1 MSVKSS
7 IRNFNDVKYQ
17 NGPIVVDTVNLS
29 MQLNHISKMLED
41 SVMKFTKRYLIVATE
56 LEEMKRESVGQASL
70 INEYITLTKKEI
82 RFDKFDKFQQG
93 KGMLNVPL
101 CPNYEQK
108 CLVKKS
114 TSGRMNS
121 AKTNKYKSNY
131 AVKKNVNRLMSPQE
145 GKKVSKNVI
154 KNLNDSRLINGS
166 NYSTVNNNKRTPL
179 RNKNYSTDNI
189 DNLQKEDINLNLV
202 NKKNSVK
209 QTNNMNN
216 QEKKN
221 YHKSIINSIKNT
233 KIKALYTMVTQNDI
247 LPIKEKL
254 KVIYLN
260 KELLSN
266 IVVRDVMEDSGK
278 VIKRRIEQKEKK
290 FTVTEEEKELINKLT
305 SYPSKTAQTGLNF
318 LTNTREKDIINTDD
332 SSSIELCKMIFACL
346 GEGNFD
352 EYTTLKDAYENLFNK
367 YNVKSI
373 KKLFSDVI
381 YKKIYYDILSDSPPS
396 IDISNVIQCIDDNR
410 DLITD
415 SLANST
421 NKTFS
426 YIAFSLEEIADYLKE
441 VEAINDE
448 QEMKKKL
455 KQQIEINKMK
465 IEYERIK
472 EIGI

>member
-56 LEEMKRESVGQASL
+56 LEEMKREFVGQSSL
-70 INEYITLTKKEI
+70 TNEYITLTKKEI

-154 KNLNDSRLINGS
+154 KNLNDSRSINGS
-166 NYSTVNNNKRTPL
+166 NYSTINNKRTPL

-472 EIGI
+472 EIVN

>member
-56 LEEMKRESVGQASL
+56 LEEMKREFVGQSSL

-154 KNLNDSRLINGS
+154 KNLNDSRSINGS
-166 NYSTVNNNKRTPL
+166 NYSTINNNKRTPL

-381 YKKIYYDILSDSPPS
+381 YKKIYYDILRDSPPS

-472 EIGI
+472 EIVN

>member
-56 LEEMKRESVGQASL
+56 LEEMKREFVGQSSL

-154 KNLNDSRLINGS
+154 KNLNDSRSINGS
-166 NYSTVNNNKRTPL
+166 NYSTINNNKRTPL

-278 VIKRRIEQKEKK
+278 VIKRRIEQKEKT

-441 VEAINDE
+441 VEAINYE

-472 EIGI
+472 EIVN

>member
-56 LEEMKRESVGQASL
+56 LEEMKREFVGQSSL
-70 INEYITLTKKEI
+70 INEYLTLTKKEI

-154 KNLNDSRLINGS
+154 KNLNDSRSINGS
-166 NYSTVNNNKRTPL
+166 NYSTINNNKRTPL

-381 YKKIYYDILSDSPPS
+381 YKKIYYDILRDSPPS

-472 EIGI
+472 EIVN

>member
-56 LEEMKRESVGQASL
+56 LEEMKREFVGQSSL
-70 INEYITLTKKEI
+70 INEYLTLTKKEI

-154 KNLNDSRLINGS
+154 KNLNDSRSINGS
-166 NYSTVNNNKRTPL
+166 NYSTINNNKRTPL

-332 SSSIELCKMIFACL
+332 ASSIELCKMIFACL

-396 IDISNVIQCIDDNR
+396 IDIANVIQCIDDNR

-472 EIGI
+472 EIVN

>member
-1 MSVKSS
+1 
-7 IRNFNDVKYQ
+7 
-17 NGPIVVDTVNLS
+17 
-29 MQLNHISKMLED
+29 
-41 SVMKFTKRYLIVATE
+41 
-56 LEEMKRESVGQASL
+56 MKREFVGQSSL

-154 KNLNDSRLINGS
+154 KNLNDSRSINGS
-166 NYSTVNNNKRTPL
+166 NYSTINNNKRTPL

-472 EIGI
+472 EIVN

>member
-56 LEEMKRESVGQASL
+56 LEEMKREFVGQSSL

-114 TSGRMNS
+114 TSGRMHS

-154 KNLNDSRLINGS
+154 KNLNDSRSINGS
-166 NYSTVNNNKRTPL
+166 NYSTINNNKRTPL

-472 EIGI
+472 EIVN

>member
-56 LEEMKRESVGQASL
+56 LEEMKREFVGQSSL

-93 KGMLNVPL
+93 KGMINVPL

-154 KNLNDSRLINGS
+154 KNLNDSRSINGS
-166 NYSTVNNNKRTPL
+166 NYSTINNNKRTPL

-189 DNLQKEDINLNLV
+189 DNLPKEDINLNLM
-202 NKKNSVK
+202 NKKNSVN
-209 QTNNMNN
+209 QTNNMNT
-216 QEKKN
+216 QEKKT
-221 YHKSIINSIKNT
+221 YHKSILSSIKNN
-233 KIKALYTMVTQNDI
+233 KIKALYTMVTLNDI
-247 LPIKEKL
+247 LPIKDKMKL
-254 KVIYLN
+254 IYLN

-278 VIKRRIEQKEKK
+278 VLKRRIEQREKQ

-332 SSSIELCKMIFACL
+332 ASSIELCKMIFACL
-346 GEGNFD
+346 GERNFE

-367 YNVKSI
+367 YNVRSI

-381 YKKIYYDILSDSPPS
+381 YKKIYYDIVSDSPPS
-396 IDISNVIQCIDDNR
+396 IDIANVIQCIDDNR

-441 VEAINDE
+441 VEAINYD

-472 EIGI
+472 EIVN

>member
-56 LEEMKRESVGQASL
+56 LEEMKREFVGQSSL

-154 KNLNDSRLINGS
+154 KNLNDSRSINGS
-166 NYSTVNNNKRTPL
+166 NYSTINNNKRTPL

-233 KIKALYTMVTQNDI
+233 KIKALYTMVTQSDI

-254 KVIYLN
+254 KVIYLH

-305 SYPSKTAQTGLNF
+305 SYPTKTAQTGLNF

-415 SLANST
+415 SLPNST

-472 EIGI
+472 EIVN

>member
-56 LEEMKRESVGQASL
+56 LEEMKREFVGQSSL

-154 KNLNDSRLINGS
+154 KNLNDSRSINGS
-166 NYSTVNNNKRTPL
+166 NYSTINNKRTPL

-381 YKKIYYDILSDSPPS
+381 YKKIYYDIFSDSPPS

-472 EIGI
+472 EIVN

>member
-56 LEEMKRESVGQASL
+56 LEEMKREFVGQSSL

-154 KNLNDSRLINGS
+154 KNLNDSRSINGS
-166 NYSTVNNNKRTPL
+166 NYSTINKNKRTPL

-472 EIGI
+472 EIVN

>member
-56 LEEMKRESVGQASL
+56 LEEMKREFVGQSSL

-154 KNLNDSRLINGS
+154 KNLNDSRSINGS
-166 NYSTVNNNKRTPL
+166 NYSTINNNKRTPL

-233 KIKALYTMVTQNDI
+233 KIKELYTMVTQNDI

-472 EIGI
+472 EIVN

>member
-56 LEEMKRESVGQASL
+56 LEEMKREFVGQSSL

-93 KGMLNVPL
+93 KGMINVPL

-154 KNLNDSRLINGS
+154 KNLNDSRSINGS
-166 NYSTVNNNKRTPL
+166 NYSTINNNKRTPL
-179 RNKNYSTDNI
+179 RKKNYSTDNI
-189 DNLQKEDINLNLV
+189 DNLPKEDINLNLM
-202 NKKNSVK
+202 NKKNSVN
-209 QTNNMNN
+209 QTNNMNT
-216 QEKKN
+216 QEKKT
-221 YHKSIINSIKNT
+221 YHKSILSSIKNN
-233 KIKALYTMVTQNDI
+233 KIKALYTMVTLNDI
-247 LPIKEKL
+247 LPIKDKMKL
-254 KVIYLN
+254 IYLN
-260 KELLSN
+260 KDLLSN

-278 VIKRRIEQKEKK
+278 VLKRGIEQREKK
-290 FTVTEEEKELINKLT
+290 LTVTEEEKELINKLT

-332 SSSIELCKMIFACL
+332 VSSIELCKMIFACL
-346 GEGNFD
+346 GEGNFE

-367 YNVKSI
+367 YNVRSI

-396 IDISNVIQCIDDNR
+396 IDIANVIQCIDDNR

-441 VEAINDE
+441 VEAINYD

-472 EIGI
+472 EIVN

>member
-56 LEEMKRESVGQASL
+56 LEEMKREFVGQSSL

-154 KNLNDSRLINGS
+154 KNLNDSRSINGS
-166 NYSTVNNNKRTPL
+166 NYSTINNNKRTPL

-278 VIKRRIEQKEKK
+278 VIKRRIEQKEKN

-472 EIGI
+472 EIVN

>member
-56 LEEMKRESVGQASL
+56 LEEMKREFVGQSSL

-154 KNLNDSRLINGS
+154 KNLNDSRSINGS

-278 VIKRRIEQKEKK
+278 VIKRRIEQKEKT

-472 EIGI
+472 EIVN

>member
-56 LEEMKRESVGQASL
+56 LEEMKREFVGQSSL

-154 KNLNDSRLINGS
+154 KNLNDSRSINGS
-166 NYSTVNNNKRTPL
+166 NYSTINNNKRTPL

-441 VEAINDE
+441 VEAINYD

-472 EIGI
+472 EIVN

>member
-56 LEEMKRESVGQASL
+56 LEEMKREFVGQSSL
-70 INEYITLTKKEI
+70 INEYLTLTKKEI

-131 AVKKNVNRLMSPQE
+131 AVKKNVNRMMSPQE

-154 KNLNDSRLINGS
+154 KNLNDSRSINGS
-166 NYSTVNNNKRTPL
+166 NYSTINNNKRTPL

-278 VIKRRIEQKEKK
+278 VIKRRIEQKEKN

-472 EIGI
+472 EIVN

>member
-56 LEEMKRESVGQASL
+56 LEEMKREFVGQSSL

-154 KNLNDSRLINGS
+154 KNLNDSRSINGS

-472 EIGI
+472 EIVN

>member
-56 LEEMKRESVGQASL
+56 LEEMKREFVGQSSL

-93 KGMLNVPL
+93 KGMINVPL

-154 KNLNDSRLINGS
+154 KNLNDSRSINGS
-166 NYSTVNNNKRTPL
+166 NYSTINNNKRTPL

-189 DNLQKEDINLNLV
+189 DNLPKEDINLNLV

-216 QEKKN
+216 QEKKT
-221 YHKSIINSIKNT
+221 YHKSILSSIKNN
-233 KIKALYTMVTQNDI
+233 KIKALYTMVTLNDI
-247 LPIKEKL
+247 LPIKDKMKL
-254 KVIYLN
+254 IYLN
-260 KELLSN
+260 KDLLSN

-278 VIKRRIEQKEKK
+278 VLKRRIEQKEKK
-290 FTVTEEEKELINKLT
+290 FTVTEDEKELINKLT

-332 SSSIELCKMIFACL
+332 ASSIELCKMIFACL
-346 GEGNFD
+346 GEGNFE

-367 YNVKSI
+367 YNVRSI

-396 IDISNVIQCIDDNR
+396 IDIANVIQCIDDNR

-441 VEAINDE
+441 VEAINYD

-472 EIGI
+472 EIVN

>member
-56 LEEMKRESVGQASL
+56 LEEMKREFVGQSSL

-154 KNLNDSRLINGS
+154 KNLNDSRSINGS
-166 NYSTVNNNKRTPL
+166 NYSTINNNKRTPL

-233 KIKALYTMVTQNDI
+233 KIKALYTMVTQSDI

-415 SLANST
+415 SLPNST

-472 EIGI
+472 EIVN

>member
-1 MSVKSS
+1 
-7 IRNFNDVKYQ
+7 
-17 NGPIVVDTVNLS
+17 
-29 MQLNHISKMLED
+29 
-41 SVMKFTKRYLIVATE
+41 MKFTKRYLIVATE
-56 LEEMKRESVGQASL
+56 LEEMKREFVGQSSL

-154 KNLNDSRLINGS
+154 KNLNDSRSINGS
-166 NYSTVNNNKRTPL
+166 NYSTINNKRTPL

-472 EIGI
+472 EIVN

>member
-56 LEEMKRESVGQASL
+56 LEEMKREFVGQSSL

-154 KNLNDSRLINGS
+154 KNLNDSRSINGS
-166 NYSTVNNNKRTPL
+166 NYSTINNNKRTPL

-202 NKKNSVK
+202 N
-209 QTNNMNN
+209 
-216 QEKKN
+216 
-221 YHKSIINSIKNT
+221 
-233 KIKALYTMVTQNDI
+233 
-247 LPIKEKL
+247 
-254 KVIYLN
+254 
-260 KELLSN
+260 N
-266 IVVRDVMEDSGK
+266 IV
-278 VIKRRIEQKEKK
+278 
-290 FTVTEEEKELINKLT
+290 
-305 SYPSKTAQTGLNF
+305 
-318 LTNTREKDIINTDD
+318 
-332 SSSIELCKMIFACL
+332 
-346 GEGNFD
+346 
-352 EYTTLKDAYENLFNK
+352 
-367 YNVKSI
+367 
-373 KKLFSDVI
+373 
-381 YKKIYYDILSDSPPS
+381 
-396 IDISNVIQCIDDNR
+396 
-410 DLITD
+410 
-415 SLANST
+415 
-421 NKTFS
+421 
-426 YIAFSLEEIADYLKE
+426 
-441 VEAINDE
+441 
-448 QEMKKKL
+448 
-455 KQQIEINKMK
+455 QI
-465 IEYERIK
+465 
-472 EIGI
+472 

>member
-56 LEEMKRESVGQASL
+56 LEEMKREFVGQSSL

-154 KNLNDSRLINGS
+154 KNLNDSRSINGS
-166 NYSTVNNNKRTPL
+166 NYSTINNNKRTPL

-266 IVVRDVMEDSGK
+266 IVVRDVME
-278 VIKRRIEQKEKK
+278 
-290 FTVTEEEKELINKLT
+290 
-305 SYPSKTAQTGLNF
+305 
-318 LTNTREKDIINTDD
+318 
-332 SSSIELCKMIFACL
+332 
-346 GEGNFD
+346 
-352 EYTTLKDAYENLFNK
+352 
-367 YNVKSI
+367 
-373 KKLFSDVI
+373 
-381 YKKIYYDILSDSPPS
+381 
-396 IDISNVIQCIDDNR
+396 
-410 DLITD
+410 
-415 SLANST
+415 
-421 NKTFS
+421 
-426 YIAFSLEEIADYLKE
+426 
-441 VEAINDE
+441 
-448 QEMKKKL
+448 
-455 KQQIEINKMK
+455 
-465 IEYERIK
+465 
-472 EIGI
+472 EIGRASCRERV

>member
-56 LEEMKRESVGQASL
+56 LEEMKREFVGQSSL

-93 KGMLNVPL
+93 KGMINVPL

-154 KNLNDSRLINGS
+154 KNLNDSRSINGS
-166 NYSTVNNNKRTPL
+166 NYSTINNNKRTPL

-189 DNLQKEDINLNLV
+189 DNLPKEDINLNLM
-202 NKKNSVK
+202 NKKNSVN
-209 QTNNMNN
+209 QTNNMNT
-216 QEKKN
+216 QEKKT
-221 YHKSIINSIKNT
+221 YHKSILSSIKNN
-233 KIKALYTMVTQNDI
+233 KIKALYTMVTLNDI
-247 LPIKEKL
+247 LPIKDKMKL
-254 KVIYLN
+254 IYLN

-278 VIKRRIEQKEKK
+278 VLKRRIEQREKK

-332 SSSIELCKMIFACL
+332 ASSIELCKMIFACL
-346 GEGNFD
+346 GERNFE

-367 YNVKSI
+367 YNVRSI

-396 IDISNVIQCIDDNR
+396 IDIANVIQCIDDNR

-441 VEAINDE
+441 VEAINYD

-472 EIGI
+472 EIVN

>member
-56 LEEMKRESVGQASL
+56 LEEMKREFVGQSSL

-154 KNLNDSRLINGS
+154 KNLNDSRSINGS
-166 NYSTVNNNKRTPL
+166 NYSTINNNKRTPL

-472 EIGI
+472 EIVN

>member
-56 LEEMKRESVGQASL
+56 LEEMKREFVGQSSL

-154 KNLNDSRLINGS
+154 KNLNDSRSINGS
-166 NYSTVNNNKRTPL
+166 NYSTINNNKRTPL

-332 SSSIELCKMIFACL
+332 ASSIELCKMIFACL

-396 IDISNVIQCIDDNR
+396 IDIANVIQCIDDNR

-472 EIGI
+472 EIVN

>member
-1 MSVKSS
+1 M
-7 IRNFNDVKYQ
+7 
-17 NGPIVVDTVNLS
+17 
-29 MQLNHISKMLED
+29 
-41 SVMKFTKRYLIVATE
+41 
-56 LEEMKRESVGQASL
+56 
-70 INEYITLTKKEI
+70 TKKEI

-93 KGMLNVPL
+93 KGMINVPL

-154 KNLNDSRLINGS
+154 KNLNDSRSINGS
-166 NYSTVNNNKRTPL
+166 NYSTINNNKRTPL

-189 DNLQKEDINLNLV
+189 DNLPKEDINLNLV

-216 QEKKN
+216 QEKKT
-221 YHKSIINSIKNT
+221 YHKSILSSIKNN
-233 KIKALYTMVTQNDI
+233 KIKALYTMVTLNDI
-247 LPIKEKL
+247 LPIKDKMKL
-254 KVIYLN
+254 IYLN
-260 KELLSN
+260 KDLLSN

-278 VIKRRIEQKEKK
+278 VLKRRIEQKEKK
-290 FTVTEEEKELINKLT
+290 FTVTEDEKELINKLT

-332 SSSIELCKMIFACL
+332 ASSIELCKMIFACL
-346 GEGNFD
+346 GEGNFE

-367 YNVKSI
+367 YNVRSI

-396 IDISNVIQCIDDNR
+396 IDIANVIQCIDDNR

-441 VEAINDE
+441 VEAINYD

-472 EIGI
+472 EIVN

>member
-56 LEEMKRESVGQASL
+56 LEEMKREFVGQSSL

-154 KNLNDSRLINGS
+154 KNLNDSRSINGS
-166 NYSTVNNNKRTPL
+166 NYSTINNNKRTPL

-381 YKKIYYDILSDSPPS
+381 YKKIYYDIFSDSPPS

-472 EIGI
+472 EIVN

>member
-56 LEEMKRESVGQASL
+56 LEEMKREFVGQSSL

-93 KGMLNVPL
+93 KGMINVPL

-154 KNLNDSRLINGS
+154 KNLNDSRSINGS
-166 NYSTVNNNKRTPL
+166 NYSTINNNKRTPL

-189 DNLQKEDINLNLV
+189 DNLPKEDINLNLV

-216 QEKKN
+216 QEKKT
-221 YHKSIINSIKNT
+221 YHKSILSSIKNN
-233 KIKALYTMVTQNDI
+233 KIKALYTMVTLNDI
-247 LPIKEKL
+247 LPIKDKMKL
-254 KVIYLN
+254 IYLN

-278 VIKRRIEQKEKK
+278 VLKRRIEQREKK

-332 SSSIELCKMIFACL
+332 ASSIELCKMIFACL
-346 GEGNFD
+346 GEGNFE

-367 YNVKSI
+367 YNVRSI

-396 IDISNVIQCIDDNR
+396 IDIANVIQCIDDNR

-441 VEAINDE
+441 VEAINYD

-472 EIGI
+472 EIVN

>member
-56 LEEMKRESVGQASL
+56 LEEMKREFVGQSSL
-70 INEYITLTKKEI
+70 INEYLTLTKKEI

-154 KNLNDSRLINGS
+154 KNLNDSRSINGS
-166 NYSTVNNNKRTPL
+166 NYSTINNNKRTPL

-472 EIGI
+472 EIVN

>member
-56 LEEMKRESVGQASL
+56 LEEMKREFVGQSSL

-154 KNLNDSRLINGS
+154 KNLNDSRSINGS
-166 NYSTVNNNKRTPL
+166 NYSTINNNKRTPL

-247 LPIKEKL
+247 LQIKEKL
-254 KVIYLN
+254 KAIYLN

-472 EIGI
+472 EIVN

>member
-56 LEEMKRESVGQASL
+56 LEEMKREFVGQSSL

-154 KNLNDSRLINGS
+154 KNLNDSRSINGS
-166 NYSTVNNNKRTPL
+166 NYSTINNNKRTPL

-472 EIGI
+472 EIVE

>member
-56 LEEMKRESVGQASL
+56 LEEMKREFVGQSSL

-101 CPNYEQK
+101 CPSYEQK

-154 KNLNDSRLINGS
+154 KNLNDSRSINGS
-166 NYSTVNNNKRTPL
+166 NYSTINNNKRTPL

-472 EIGI
+472 EIVN

>member
-56 LEEMKRESVGQASL
+56 LEEMKREFVGQSSL
-70 INEYITLTKKEI
+70 INEYLTLTKKEI

-154 KNLNDSRLINGS
+154 KNLNDSRSINGS
-166 NYSTVNNNKRTPL
+166 NYSTINNNKRTPL

-233 KIKALYTMVTQNDI
+233 KIKALYTMVTQSDI

-472 EIGI
+472 EIVN

>member
-56 LEEMKRESVGQASL
+56 LEEMKREFVGQSSL

-154 KNLNDSRLINGS
+154 KNLNDSRSINGS
-166 NYSTVNNNKRTPL
+166 NYSTINNNKRTPL

-233 KIKALYTMVTQNDI
+233 KIKALYTMVTQSDI

-278 VIKRRIEQKEKK
+278 VIKRRIEQKERK

-472 EIGI
+472 EIVN